1 MILYADDAVLYYA
14 HQTPE
19 VLEQELN
26 ADANRVAGWLMKSGL
41 SLNLKPGKTEL
52 VKYGTAPKV
61 ETVSCTI
68 EIKGSEVHE
77 NKGYEYLGV
86 YLDSQLNL
94 HHQFDKLVKR
104 ISNRIRLLA
113 RIRPSITPIAAEKI
127 YKSMINPIFHYC
139 YPIYVSLS
147 ATQNDKL
154 NSLQDRAKRLIGST
168 SAQSWID
175 IASQRNQFVA
185 IDVFKSFHQLGNLTP
200 YKYNWINHNINTR
213 GNKSLLCLPKV
224 KTEMFRKSVHYQG
237 VITIYNKLPPELR
250 VEKSIVVFKNKL
262 RDYYRKT

>member
-1 MILYADDAVLYYA
+1 MLLHADDAVLYYA

-26 ADANRVAGWLMKSGL
+26 ADANRVAEWLMKSGL

-61 ETVSCTI
+61 KSVSCKI

-86 YLDSQLNL
+86 YLDCQLNL

-113 RIRPSITPIAAEKI
+113 RKRPSITPVAAEKI
-127 YKSMINPIFHYC
+127 YKSMINQIFHYC
-139 YPIYVSLS
+139 Y
-147 ATQNDKL
+147 
-154 NSLQDRAKRLIGST
+154 
-168 SAQSWID
+168 
-175 IASQRNQFVA
+175 
-185 IDVFKSFHQLGNLTP
+185 
-200 YKYNWINHNINTR
+200 
-213 GNKSLLCLPKV
+213 
-224 KTEMFRKSVHYQG
+224 
-237 VITIYNKLPPELR
+237 
-250 VEKSIVVFKNKL
+250 
-262 RDYYRKT
+262 